1 MGDVTIDV
9 GTRDRERELR
19 LRAHLE
25 LMKFY
30 RGTSTT
36 HEQPTVRGFE
46 LCRQQAT
53 ASTKKKINPDWYAV
67 CLQLKCQ
74 PNDERLNENHKPV
87 LVLKRERKK
96 SKPRACTTC
105 GTLATSNQSLVV

>member
-1 MGDVTIDV
+1 
-9 GTRDRERELR
+9 
-19 LRAHLE
+19 
-25 LMKFY
+25 MKFY

-87 LVLKRERKK
+87 LVLKREKKK